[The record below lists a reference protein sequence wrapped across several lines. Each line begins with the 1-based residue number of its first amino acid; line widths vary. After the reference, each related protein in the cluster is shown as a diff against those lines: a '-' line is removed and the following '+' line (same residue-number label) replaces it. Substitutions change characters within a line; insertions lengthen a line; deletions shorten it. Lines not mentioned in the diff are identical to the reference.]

1 MNWFQAK
8 AYINYRRKAK
18 YKKGHRIHPPFAF
31 DIVRHDFYE
40 NDSYYHFDLINKIRK
55 DLLEDRRKVDVNDLG
70 AGSKKFSNKLR
81 RISSLVKY
89 NATPRMQGEL
99 ISRLIA
105 RFKPQNIIELG
116 TSLGLGTLYLAMP
129 NSRASVFTVEGCS
142 NIAAVAE
149 NTFKKA
155 QATNIRLLN
164 DSFENALPKLL
175 SEMDQVDMVYFDGN
189 HSYDATISYF
199 NMCLAKASDSAL
211 FIFDDIHWS
220 KGMEQAWNEII
231 DNNKVS
237 VSFDLFRF
245 GIAIINKD
253 VLKQHYI
260 VKWP

>member
-1 MNWFQAK
+1 MNWFQVR
-8 AYINYRRKAK
+8 AYINYRIKAK

-31 DIVRHDFYE
+31 DLVRHDFYE
-40 NDSYYHFDLINKIRK
+40 NDSYYHFDLIDKIRR
-55 DLLEDRRKVDVNDLG
+55 DLLENRGKIDVNDLG
-70 AGSKKFSNKLR
+70 AGSKKFSGKLR

-89 NATPRMQGEL
+89 NATPKNQGEL
-99 ISRLIA
+99 ISRLVV

-116 TSLGLGTLYLAMP
+116 TSLGLGTLYLSMP
-129 NSRASVFTVEGCS
+129 NSKAKVFTVEGCS
-142 NIAAVAE
+142 NIAAIAE
-149 NTFKKA
+149 NTFRKA
-155 QATNIRLLN
+155 HVTNIYLTN

-175 SEMDQVDMVYFDGN
+175 NEMDQVDMVYFDGN

-199 NMCLAKASDSAL
+199 KMCLEKASDSAL

-220 KGMEQAWNEII
+220 KGMDQAWDEII
-231 DNNKVS
+231 KNDKVS
-237 VSFDLFRF
+237 VSFDLFHL